1 MLKYLNY
8 ERLKNITKTVKPYR
22 GSTNRFPIG
31 SRTQNTKFFLVEND
45 ETGEEVYRI
54 VYGYCHNSEEITK
67 EEYDAAKSAGD
78 KDVSEYTWYNPVQY
92 KRHTKIP
99 HQLGIVRSDNTFEF
113 NNTNGYYGQG
123 SNMLLSRWSAG
134 YFYSSSRHG
143 GMVYRERRTN
153 ADGFGQHYLFHPI
166 FDGMRIH
173 IESGEVHE
181 SSQYR
186 VVGSRVSRK
195 DSKEFLSRYSTFYKV
210 AEVMMKTMDYYTLLT
225 TANDIV
231 HEATGKSVKDL
242 GYWPSED
249 FAKELRLKADDL
261 VDSAPLDAALLYC
274 VGLKLY
280 RGDLWR
286 TMQRVADGQTPWT
299 DKDSSDVFVNLKR
312 NLNRHLFE
320 VNPECMKQV
329 EFESGKQYPQSDWN
343 YEIYVTNNKT
353 GVQYRARQFS

>member
-1 MLKYLNY
+1 MLQYLNY

-31 SRTQNTKFFLVEND
+31 SRAHNTKFFLVEND
-45 ETGEEVYRI
+45 ESGEEVYRI
-54 VYGYCHNSEEITK
+54 VYGYCWHIEEITK
-67 EEYDAAKSAGD
+67 EEYEAAKAR
-78 KDVSEYTWYNPVQY
+78 KEEVSEYTWYNPVQY
-92 KRHTKIP
+92 KRHTKRP

-113 NNTNGYYGQG
+113 NNTNNYYGQG
-123 SNMLLSRWSAG
+123 SNTLLSRWSAG

-143 GMVYRERRTN
+143 GMVYKERRTN
-153 ADGFGQHYLFHPI
+153 ADGFGQHHLFHPI
-166 FDGMRIH
+166 FDGMRVH
-173 IESGEVHE
+173 IGSGEVHE
-181 SSQYR
+181 SSQYK
-186 VVGSRVSRK
+186 VMGSRVSRK
-195 DSKEFLSRYSTFYKV
+195 NSKEFLNRYSTFYKV
-210 AEVMMKTMDYYTLLT
+210 AEVMMKTMDYHTLLT

-231 HEATGKSVKDL
+231 QEAMGKSVKDY
-242 GYWPSED
+242 GYWMD
-249 FAKELRLKADDL
+249 DGDDKAIRLKADDL

-286 TMQRVADGQTPWT
+286 TMHRVADGNTPWT
-299 DKDSSDVFVNLKR
+299 DKDSTDVFINLKR

-329 EFESGKQYPQSDWN
+329 EFAAGEMYPQSDWN

-353 GVQYRARQFS
+353 GVQYRAKQFA